1 MCGVGAAR
9 LRMRVGGDAFDDGP
23 VSDEGNQKRTNRRSR
38 TDPEELR
45 AAFKLAWDNR
55 FQGTGK
61 EVSAPD
67 VEEMMAEELCP
78 EIVKETL
85 SKFIVDEDVK
95 LVNQAKIKMVE
106 LSLEAAIQEEDYEEA
121 ARLRDERTQL
131 RARDPMY
138 AHGDLVKQFR

>member
-1 MCGVGAAR
+1 
-9 LRMRVGGDAFDDGP
+9 MRVGGDAFDDGP

-67 VEEMMAEELCP
+67 VDEMMAEELCP

-85 SKFIVDEDVK
+85 SKFIVDEDLK

-106 LSLEAAIQEEDYEEA
+106 LSLEAAIREEDYDEA
-121 ARLRDERTQL
+121 ARLRDERARL